1 MMPRKRYGMGWPLMT
16 RTLEIMLKRPLRLNR
31 WLWLIAIRI
40 GIEEAC
46 RRLLVCFEKGMD

>member
-1 MMPRKRYGMGWPLMT
+1 MMPRKGMGWGGSLIAQAS
-16 RTLEIMLKRPLRLNR
+16 EIMLKRPLRLNR

>member
-1 MMPRKRYGMGWPLMT
+1 MGWGGSLIAQT
-16 RTLEIMLKRPLRLNR
+16 SEIMLKRPLRLNR